1 MKEVR
6 IKQGD
11 DLLIV
16 SDAYNL
22 YTSRISDNTDAFRAA
37 VRNRN
42 AQAVR
47 DILGLPTP
55 RISFFTSQGGLRCV
69 NIRLA
74 SNTTMGRLVICVP
87 RR

>member
-1 MKEVR
+1 MKKVR

-16 SDAYNL
+16 SDAYQL
-22 YTSRISDNTDAFRAA
+22 YTSRISANTDAFRAA

-42 AQAVR
+42 AQAVK

-55 RISFFTSQGGLRCV
+55 RISFFTSESGLRCV

-74 SNTTMGRLVICVP
+74 SNNTTGSLVICVP